1 MKKLPK
7 EWSWL
12 TKEEIM
18 KRCWQEGYDEGFR
31 LATEKL
37 IPRRIA
43 ERMIIHG
50 ISDQTISECTE
61 LPLDEVRE
69 LRNGQLKPLSPDQ
82 FKAECINAIR
92 QRYQ

>member
-1 MKKLPK
+1 MKKLAK

-12 TKEEIM
+12 TEEEIM
-18 KRCWQEGYDEGFR
+18 ERCRQEGIDQ
-31 LATEKL
+31 AS
-37 IPRRIA
+37 RRIA
-43 ERMIIHG
+43 ERLITHG

-61 LPLDEVRE
+61 FPLDEVRE
-69 LRNGQLKPLSPDQ
+69 LRNGQLKPLNPDQ

>member
-1 MKKLPK
+1 MKRLPK

-18 KRCWQEGYDEGFR
+18 DRCRQEGIDQG
-31 LATEKL
+31 TEQAS
-37 IPRRIA
+37 RRIA

-50 ISDQTISECTE
+50 ISDQTISESTE

-69 LRNGQLKPLSPDQ
+69 LRNDQLKPLSLDEI
-82 FKAECINAIR
+82 KAECKNAIR